1 MQFDRF
7 AIPKSTTS
15 RCTLIDEGG
24 FSDMEKSYD
33 NFQTND
39 SHRIVAK
46 VEYKYKIGH
55 RERRCYRNYLF
66 TSNTRPEFFVQDEDE
81 RRMLSIHFKKPKKL
95 TSDEAFLKCGTLSFS
110 NAICPLRNWSR
121 FIGDS
126 FSQIRK
132 SGS

>member
-1 MQFDRF
+1 MKADFLTWKNLMTILSKR
-7 AIPKSTTS
+7 
-15 RCTLIDEGG
+15 
-24 FSDMEKSYD
+24 
-33 NFQTND
+33 

-95 TSDEAFLKCGTLSFS
+95 TSDELFEMWYTFVFECNLPAEKLNRIYLGIVL
-110 NAICPLRNWSR
+110 PLN
-121 FIGDS
+121 
-126 FSQIRK
+126 SQVRRVK
-132 SGS
+132 KTSMTDY